1 MPRILIA
8 SGFFE
13 SELISFREYAYS
25 RGLAGLGHDVTLMAG
40 DQSYIWSRSRTR
52 LPTTNPMRR
61 DAEFV
66 ASTGVRLLR
75 RHVFVRI
82 SDFVL
87 YLPNLSAIRNA
98 DLVHVIEFRTGI
110 TVLIA
115 LLARAMGKPVIYDHE
130 QRGDRD
136 LRWYSK
142 LDSKFR
148 RALIHIGSLT
158 PDTVRHTILANRDHF
173 RSSSARDVPTMLAP
187 LGADTSTF
195 YYDENERK
203 EIRREF
209 RIGDGERLAVTTG
222 KLHRPKHI
230 VDVVRACRRTG
241 TRLMLV
247 GTVASDLA
255 TDLAALGPGPELFV
269 PQVSPSRLRAIF
281 NAADCAIFTT
291 FTVSYWEAHATGLP
305 LILPATDFTKIVLE
319 GDPLVFQFGG
329 PELFSVSDE
338 QYRDGINITNAVAE
352 ALARIPA
359 TVLRSSRNQFSAE
372 ATARSLS
379 ELYRRVLAT
388 RAGRSSE

>member
-1 MPRILIA
+1 M
-8 SGFFE
+8 
-13 SELISFREYAYS
+13 
-25 RGLAGLGHDVTLMAG
+25 GHDVTLMAG

-148 RALIHIGSLT
+148 RALSTLARLRLT
-158 PDTVRHTILANRDHF
+158 LSDTILANRDHF

-222 KLHRPKHI
+222 KLLPQAHR
-230 VDVVRACRRTG
+230 RRRS
-241 TRLMLV
+241 RLPTYRDTADA
-247 GTVASDLA
+247 GGHRS
-255 TDLAALGPGPELFV
+255 LGP
-269 PQVSPSRLRAIF
+269 
-281 NAADCAIFTT
+281 C
-291 FTVSYWEAHATGLP
+291 H
-305 LILPATDFTKIVLE
+305 
-319 GDPLVFQFGG
+319 
-329 PELFSVSDE
+329 
-338 QYRDGINITNAVAE
+338 
-352 ALARIPA
+352 
-359 TVLRSSRNQFSAE
+359 
-372 ATARSLS
+372 
-379 ELYRRVLAT
+379 
-388 RAGRSSE
+388 